1 MKKELD
7 EYLVKRYPQIFRDR
21 NGSIQETC
29 MAWGFDVGDGW
40 FHIIDR
46 LCANIE
52 GHIKYIEN
60 NNERNKKNLEKIKK
74 GENVPEWVKNTY
86 EENGLEIVP
95 VPKVIA
101 TQVKEK
107 FGTIRFYISGGDER
121 IDGLIAF
128 AESMSGVTCEECGG
142 VGQTRGSG
150 WVSTRCELHA
160 KKENEGEISV
170 GDPIVVLT
178 NGENVVI
185 EVVEVISQE
194 EIVGVLVEEEKWN
207 DETEEVEV
215 AAGRKEFFNAKYIQ
229 TSMLNYWNAEK
240 IIV

>member
-1 MKKELD
+1 MQKELD
-7 EYLVKRYPQIFRDR
+7 EYLVKRYPQIFSDR

-29 MAWGFDVGDGW
+29 MAWGFEVGDGW

-52 GHIKYIEN
+52 GHIKYIEE

-74 GENVPEWVKNTY
+74 GESVPEWVKNTY
-86 EENGLEIVP
+86 EENGLEVVP

-101 TQVKEK
+101 NQVKEK
-107 FGTIRFYISGGDER
+107 FGTLRFYASGGDER
-121 IDGLIAF
+121 IDDLISF
-128 AESMSGVTCEECGG
+128 AQSMSSVTCEECGG
-142 VGQTRGSG
+142 VGKTRGNG
-150 WVSTRCELHA
+150 WVSTRCDTHA
-160 KKENEGEISV
+160 RKEDVVVVNVE
-170 GDPIVVLT
+170 DPIVVLS
-178 NGENVVI
+178 NGEHIVL

-194 EIVGVLVEEEKWN
+194 EVVGVYIEEDNWN

-215 AAGRKEFFNAKYIQ
+215 VKEPKQMYKAKYIK